1 MPLDNFKQAPGA
13 VFKEAVLSKAE
24 THGMHVIAEAG
35 KKRAAAL
42 EQAYQQVA
50 RDATAGVEKRLRAEH
65 DKELASLA
73 GRAQRDL
80 LLYRT
85 ELVDGM
91 FARVEAQLE
100 AFAAGEGYA
109 PWCAAKL
116 QAHAAQ
122 LDACETPVLSVR
134 PADAARA
141 ELFQSRPDIRVEA
154 DNRIRLGGFLLACGN
169 VLFDETFDAAL
180 AEERRA
186 FYQSGVLA
194 LDALGGEAA
203 DATAEAGAAGVAAEA
218 GSSISGQE

>member
-1 MPLDNFKQAPGA
+1 M
-13 VFKEAVLSKAE
+13 FKEAVLSKAE
-24 THGMHVIAEAG
+24 TRGMHMIAEAG

-122 LDACETPVLSVR
+122 LDACETPVLYVR

-141 ELFQSRPDIRVEA
+141 ELFQSRPGLRVEA
-154 DNRIRLGGFLLACGN
+154 DSRIRLGGFLLACGN

-186 FYQSGVLA
+186 FYQSGVLT
-194 LDALGGEAA
+194 LDALGGD
-203 DATAEAGAAGVAAEA
+203 DAAEAGAPPAAAETAGAAGAAAEA
-218 GSSISGQE
+218 DAPVFEQK